1 MARARACADADEAV
15 PGAVTDRITV
25 CLVRC
30 RVNARGS
37 RISLTLEVVSP
48 DAGPRPG
55 AGDSIRSYL
64 PGASHTPAAASNQPP
79 FCWHPCPRV
88 FMGVV
93 AGCATTALVCGA
105 PATSPL
111 WARTATPEPAVST
124 TVPSNTTT
132 YLRSI
137 VFLLFG
143 SELSRGRPLQP
154 SLFRRPCRARRHR

>member
-1 MARARACADADEAV
+1 MRCNPPWL
-15 PGAVTDRITV
+15 PG
-25 CLVRC
+25 
-30 RVNARGS
+30 
-37 RISLTLEVVSP
+37 P
-48 DAGPRPG
+48 
-55 AGDSIRSYL
+55 SIRPDPPAL
-64 PGASHTPAAASNQPP
+64 PHTPAAAWNHPP
-79 FCWHPCPRV
+79 SCWHACPRV

-105 PATSPL
+105 AAASPL

-124 TVPSNTTT
+124 TVPSNTIT

-154 SLFRRPCRARRHR
+154 SLFRRLCREQRHG